1 MIHGAIE
8 DLRRIRSRFL
18 RLWRRCRLYGAWK
31 IGRLNGRIPFR
42 ESMPESFI
50 FTVGLFR
57 FAFFFLGGGFVHA
70 AKWHSVFF
78 FFAAELFGGEWK
90 EALSHDSRSDFV
102 LDRRTRCLLQFHDRR
117 FFRCIPLMK
126 YGRSP
131 LQPTA

>member
-18 RLWRRCRLYGAWK
+18 RLWRRCRLYGAWI
-31 IGRLNGRIPFR
+31 IGQLNGRIPFR
-42 ESMPESFI
+42 ESMPEPFI
-50 FTVGLFR
+50 FTVASSDSPSFLD
-57 FAFFFLGGGFVHA
+57 FFLFTRRNGILYF
-70 AKWHSVFF
+70 S
-78 FFAAELFGGEWK
+78 FFAAELFGGERK
-90 EALSHDSRSDFV
+90 DALSYDSRSDFV
-102 LDRRTRCLLQFHDRR
+102 LDWRTRCLLQFHDRR

>member
-18 RLWRRCRLYGAWK
+18 RLWRRCMIFGAWK
-31 IGRLNGRIPFR
+31 IGQLNGRIPFR
-42 ESMPESFI
+42 ESMPEPFI
-50 FTVGLFR
+50 FTVASSDSPSFWG
-57 FAFFFLGGGFVHA
+57 FFLFTRRNGILYF
-70 AKWHSVFF
+70 SFLPRSF
-78 FFAAELFGGEWK
+78 LGGEWK
-90 EALSHDSRSDFV
+90 DALSYDSRSDFV